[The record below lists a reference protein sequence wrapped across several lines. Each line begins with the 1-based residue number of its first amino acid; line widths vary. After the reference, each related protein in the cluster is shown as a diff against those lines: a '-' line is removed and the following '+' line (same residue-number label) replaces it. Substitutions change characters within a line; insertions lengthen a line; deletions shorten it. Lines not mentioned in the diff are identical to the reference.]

1 MTHAN
6 CGCCCDNSYP
16 LIGPTGPTGNFYD
29 WLNATG
35 RLDAGPLA
43 PQEYRG
49 QGFQR
54 HIVSTNVSLST
65 GVQAVAAQHLA
76 RGGSVEF
83 PDFQGSVVNA
93 ITATRAPGSGSFP
106 DSWFAS
112 NLPKTGICEVT
123 VEWGQHIAR
132 NGGPLVTGPSPN
144 FSTVAVKT
152 LLLDGTAVPLHG
164 MGMPNAEGLSSVPA
178 MGVYR
183 TRLTDELDLTT
194 VTDGSPPTGN
204 LSTITSPQSRD
215 ASSTVR
221 YYRTPT
227 GMIVETKSI
236 KPTLE
241 GRIVVERDGVV
252 VADRIRPTGPVY
264 DADTAA
270 DGSYIVSKYFGREHD
285 DPNKIHLWP
294 PRPERLVLSFAKD
307 ATVPK
312 YGLLAINDRY
322 ADESVTSTTVF
333 ATKPYLRSGSFQ
345 LPSHA
350 DESVPGA
357 AVRPSRTQGFGNSAF
372 QIRYLPSQ
380 TNHTTVTLG
389 GSPATG
395 VLGQPSEYRDVFQVN
410 PTSLPVVPCR
420 VFPVPSGGKGPRP
433 VLEHPGK
440 STREPYR
447 PLTQAERV
455 EQVALSFSE
464 EILPTGVV
472 ADQVRLAVDGVE
484 TPGCTL
490 TPLAESPGRYAIG
503 VPTGPQAEGAFVV
516 LTYDPAGQV
525 FSATGNRPS
534 ELAARTSWMMQ
545 KPYKQDRNVGVGER
559 VIDIGQLA
567 TLSATG
573 PIGPAAESLT
583 ISLSNEAHINKTDF
597 GTVAHRP
604 NQDLFAP
611 QMPYDATGPS
621 PTTGPTDCSYY
632 GMTTAIW
639 PCGPTGLS
647 CPMPRL
653 PQPHN
658 SAFRHDRGAGN
669 ITVTLSG
676 TNVEE
681 SNGTFFGGQKL
692 ADSLEN
698 YGPLEFTPTRNGLQ
712 MPQGTWSVSKSSE
725 ARLLL
730 GTVVNFFP
738 PPEFDGEY
746 EQRLF
751 FENGTI
757 EGTLTARRPVTE
769 YPALG
774 WAFAWSLVFNMELRI
789 VNNYTVEFVP
799 LDGGPTPPPQTFTRT
814 IGKSGTDDRGFLY
827 FDNTFQ
833 AAVTAAEELA
843 GTLVRQPNEYGFD
856 ARYGTT
862 FPPLTPFLVPRSSRT
877 FAWPAPGLPVP
888 SWPFGTV
895 QVDF

>member
-1 MTHAN
+1 
-6 CGCCCDNSYP
+6 
-16 LIGPTGPTGNFYD
+16 
-29 WLNATG
+29 
-35 RLDAGPLA
+35 
-43 PQEYRG
+43 
-49 QGFQR
+49 
-54 HIVSTNVSLST
+54 
-65 GVQAVAAQHLA
+65 VAAQHLA

-93 ITATRAPGSGSFP
+93 TTATRAPGFGSFP

-144 FSTVAVKT
+144 FRTVAAKT
-152 LLLDGTAVPLHG
+152 LSLDGTAVPLHG
-164 MGMPNAEGLSSVPA
+164 MGMPNAEGLSSVPTI
-178 MGVYR
+178 GVYR
-183 TRLTDELDLTT
+183 TRLTDELDFTT
-194 VTDGSPPTGN
+194 VADGLPPTGN
-204 LSTITSPQSRD
+204 FTSSQSRD

-294 PRPERLVLSFAKD
+294 PRPERLVSSFAKD

-312 YGLLAINDRY
+312 YGFLAVDDRY
-322 ADESVTSTTVF
+322 PDESRVPTTRLF
-333 ATKPYLRSGSFQ
+333 AIKPGVRNVG
-345 LPSHA
+345 

-357 AVRPSRTQGFGNSAF
+357 AVRPGATAGLT
-372 QIRYLPSQ
+372 YLPSN
-380 TNHTTVTLG
+380 TTHTSVRPG
-389 GSPATG
+389 GPLS
-395 VLGQPSEYRDVFQVN
+395 SYRDIFDVD

-420 VFPVPSGGKGPRP
+420 VFSVPGGGKGPRP
-433 VLEHPGK
+433 ALEHPGD

-455 EQVALSFSE
+455 QQVALSFSE

-503 VPTGPQAEGAFVV
+503 IPTGPQAEGAFVV

-525 FSATGNRPS
+525 FSATGNRPA

-545 KPYKQDRNVGVGER
+545 KPYKQDRNVAAGER

-604 NQDLFAP
+604 SQDLFAP
-611 QMPYDATGPS
+611 QMPTDATGPS

-658 SAFRHDRGAGN
+658 SAFRHGRGAGN

-676 TNVEE
+676 TNVEQA
-681 SNGTFFGGQKL
+681 SGTFFLGEKQ

-712 MPQGTWSVSKSSE
+712 MPQGTWSVNKSV
-725 ARLLL
+725 ANRLFL
-730 GTVVNFFP
+730 GTVPSRRP
-738 PPEFDGEY
+738 PPEFDGDY
-746 EQRLF
+746 EARLF

-774 WAFAWSLVFNMELRI
+774 WAFAWSLIFSIELRI

-799 LDGGPTPPPQTFTRT
+799 LDGGPTPPPQTTTRT
-814 IGKSGTDDRGFLY
+814 IGKSGFDDRGFFY
-827 FDNTFQ
+827 RDHTFE
-833 AAVTAAEELA
+833 AAATAAEELA

-856 ARYGTT
+856 AFRSTT
-862 FPPLTPFLVPRSSRT
+862 TSVVSLVPRISRT
-877 FAWPAPGLPVP
+877 FAWPARNVPVP
-888 SWPFGTV
+888 LWHLGTV

>member
-49 QGFQR
+49 QEFER
-54 HIVSTNVSLST
+54 HIVSSGVSLST

-93 ITATRAPGSGSFP
+93 KTATSAPGSGSFAN
-106 DSWFAS
+106 SWFAS
-112 NLPKTGICEVT
+112 GLPKTGVCQLT
-123 VEWGQHIAR
+123 VELGQHIAS

-144 FSTVAVKT
+144 FSTVAAKT
-152 LLLDGTAVPLHG
+152 LSLDGTAVPLHG
-164 MGMPNAEGLSSVPA
+164 MGMPNAEGLSSVPTI
-178 MGVYR
+178 GVYR

-194 VTDGSPPTGN
+194 VADGLSPTGN
-204 LSTITSPQSRD
+204 FSPQTSSQSRD

-241 GRIVVERDGVV
+241 GRIVVERDGVA

-270 DGSYIVSKYFGREHD
+270 DGSYIVSKYFGREYD

-294 PRPERLVLSFAKD
+294 PRPERLVSSFAKD

-312 YGLLAINDRY
+312 YGFLAVNDRY
-322 ADESVTSTTVF
+322 ADESRVTTTNLF
-333 ATKPYLRSGSFQ
+333 AIKPGVRNVG
-345 LPSHA
+345 

-357 AVRPSRTQGFGNSAF
+357 AVRPGTPSSGLT
-372 QIRYLPSQ
+372 YLPNN
-380 TNHTTVTLG
+380 TTHTTVRPG
-389 GSPATG
+389 GS
-395 VLGQPSEYRDVFQVN
+395 LNSYRDIFGVD

-420 VFPVPSGGKGPRP
+420 VFPVPAGGKGPRP

-472 ADQVRLAVDGVE
+472 ADQVRLTVDGVE

-490 TPLAESPGRYAIG
+490 TPLAESPGRYTIG

-525 FSATGNRPS
+525 FSATGNRPA
-534 ELAARTSWMMQ
+534 ELAARTSWIMQ
-545 KPYKQDRNVGVGER
+545 KPYKQDRSVAVGER

-611 QMPYDATGPS
+611 QMPHDATGPS

-658 SAFRHDRGAGN
+658 SAFRHGRGAGN

-712 MPQGTWSVSKSSE
+712 MPQGTWSVSKSSQS
-725 ARLLL
+725 RLLL
-730 GTVVNFFP
+730 GTVTNRFP
-738 PPEFDGEY
+738 PPEFNGSY
-746 EQRLF
+746 EKRLF

-757 EGTLTARRPVTE
+757 EGTLTAKRPVTE

-774 WAFAWSLVFNMELRI
+774 WAFVWSLVFNMELRI

-799 LDGGPTPPPQTFTRT
+799 LDGGATPPPQTYTRT
-814 IGKSGTDDRGFLY
+814 IGRNGTDDRGFLY
-827 FDNTFQ
+827 FDHTFQ
-833 AAVTAAEELA
+833 AAATAAEELA
-843 GTLVRQPNEYGFD
+843 GTLVRQPNEYAFD
-856 ARYGTT
+856 ASYGTT
-862 FPPLTPFLVPRSSRT
+862 FPPFTPFLVPRSSRT
-877 FAWPAPGLPVP
+877 FAWPAPGLPV
-888 SWPFGTV
+888 SGWPLGTV